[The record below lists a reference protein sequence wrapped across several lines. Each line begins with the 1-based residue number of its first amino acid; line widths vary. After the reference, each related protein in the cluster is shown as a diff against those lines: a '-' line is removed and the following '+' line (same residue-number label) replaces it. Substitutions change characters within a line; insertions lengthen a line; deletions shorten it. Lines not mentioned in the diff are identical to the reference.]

1 MAILFL
7 VLKPVGKTMYF
18 FKWIFSSKLW
28 YIEGLHFCLQ
38 CLDWSA
44 ERETTPTTPRG
55 RLTLLVREI
64 LSRWVLG
71 VVCPKTCHMLGSR
84 DSSLSA
90 RAGAAAFPP
99 CEGGVVPAS
108 GNLDLTCPTSPCLN
122 ITHQAIRTLHSTQRV
137 SLQIII
143 FKKNMILII
152 LSVFTLY
159 QCSWSLTK
167 NIIITNIYYRTLSI
181 RDDLSVKFK
190 VTTGL
195 KVIQSYLPSFNT
207 IIQSS

>member
-1 MAILFL
+1 MNPCNFTTTYSSTLDGHLVPSSQTGWKNNVFFL
-7 VLKPVGKTMYF
+7 MNIFIKIMIYRRSSLLPPVP
-18 FKWIFSSKLW
+18 WLECW
-28 YIEGLHFCLQ
+28 
-38 CLDWSA
+38 
-44 ERETTPTTPRG
+44 ERDYSHYSQRPTDS
-55 RLTLLVREI
+55 LLVREI

-137 SLQIII
+137 SFQIII
-143 FKKNMILII
+143 QKKHDTNYTFCIYFISMFLVINKKYNNNKYLLQNII
-152 LSVFTLY
+152 NTR
-159 QCSWSLTK
+159 WSL
-167 NIIITNIYYRTLSI
+167 S
-181 RDDLSVKFK
+181 
-190 VTTGL
+190 
-195 KVIQSYLPSFNT
+195 
-207 IIQSS
+207 